1 MKRYRVGIVG
11 LGRMGSTIDDEGHTD
26 QPYSIAAACRA
37 SERLKVVAGADLRA
51 ERREAFG
58 ERWGVPALYADY
70 RRMVA
75 QEAPDLVA
83 VCTTA
88 SGLAKPASEAP
99 DAGFRSDSHAELT
112 VALAEAGVPM
122 LYVEKAM
129 ASSAQMADAAR
140 AACERHGTLFNTGVL
155 RRFDNRYQALREAV
169 AAGVIGAPRAAVHF
183 AATNLMHGHVHS
195 IDTLSYLLGDPP
207 LEAVRGELLPRDQRI
222 AGNHVPRDPNATFQL
237 RFAGGVEAW
246 SVPEGEWEF
255 EVLGTKGSIRSLN
268 NGAGVTLRRTTGAEL
283 RRTTGAE
290 LRRTTGAE
298 LRRTTGAELRRT
310 EEPFTLPEPVSPV
323 IACLEDLVEAG
334 ESGGPTLSPVDL
346 SARMVE
352 ACIAVAESHRR
363 GGAWVELP
371 LTQRDLYIFH
381 V

>member
-26 QPYSIAAACRA
+26 QPYSIAASCAA
-37 SERLKVVAGADLRA
+37 SARLEVVAGADVLG
-51 ERREAFG
+51 ERREAFR
-58 ERWGVPALYADY
+58 ERWGVPALYDDY
-70 RRMVA
+70 RQMVA

-88 SGLAKPASEAP
+88 SGLPKPASEAP
-99 DAGFRSDSHAELT
+99 DPEFRADSHAELT

-140 AACERHGTLFNTGVL
+140 AACERHGTRFNTGVL
-155 RRFDNRYQALREAV
+155 RRFDNRYQSLREAV
-169 AAGVIGAPRAAVHF
+169 AAGVIGEPRAAVHF

-207 LEAVRGELLPRDQRI
+207 IEAVRGELMPRDQRI
-222 AGNHVPRDPNATFQL
+222 AGTHLPRDPNATFQL
-237 RFAGGVEAW
+237 RFGGGEEAW
-246 SVPEGEWEF
+246 SVPVGEWEF
-255 EVLGTKGSIRSLN
+255 EVLGTEGSIRSLN
-268 NGAGVTLRRTTGAEL
+268 NGAGVTLRRTTGAT
-283 RRTTGAE
+283 RRSAW
-290 LRRTTGAE
+290 
-298 LRRTTGAELRRT
+298 T
-310 EEPFTLPEPVSPV
+310 EEPFPLPEPVSPV
-323 IACLEDLVEAG
+323 VACLEDLVAAG
-334 ESGGPTLSPVDL
+334 ESGRPTLSPVDL

-371 LTQRDLYIFH
+371 LAQRDLYIFH

>member
-26 QPYSIAAACRA
+26 QPYSIAASCRA
-37 SERLKVVAGADLRA
+37 SARLEVVAGADPQA

-58 ERWGVPALYADY
+58 ERWAVPALYADY
-70 RRMVA
+70 RRMVV

-88 SGLAKPASEAP
+88 SGLPKPASEAP
-99 DAGFRSDSHAELT
+99 DAEFRSDSHAELT
-112 VALAEAGVPM
+112 VALAAAGVPM

-129 ASSAQMADAAR
+129 ASSARMADAAR

-155 RRFDNRYQALREAV
+155 RRFDNRYQAIREAL
-169 AAGVIGAPRAAVHF
+169 AAEVIGAPRAAVHF

-195 IDTLSYLLGDPP
+195 IDTCSYLLGDPP
-207 LEAVRGELLPRDQRI
+207 LEAVRGELIPRQQRI
-222 AGNHVPRDPNATFQL
+222 IRNHVPRDPNATFQL

-246 SVPEGEWEF
+246 SVPAGEWEF

-268 NGAGVTLRRTTGAEL
+268 NGAGAALRRTAGAG
-283 RRTTGAE
+283 RRPAWSE
-290 LRRTTGAE
+290 K
-298 LRRTTGAELRRT
+298 
-310 EEPFTLPEPVSPV
+310 PFALPEPVSPV
-323 IACLEDLVEAG
+323 VACLEDLVAAH
-334 ESGGPTLSPVDL
+334 ESGRPTLSPVDR
-346 SARMVE
+346 SARIVE
-352 ACIAVAESHRR
+352 ACLAVAESHRR

-371 LTQRDLYIFH
+371 LARRDLYIFH

>member
-1 MKRYRVGIVG
+1 MKHYRVGIVG

-37 SERLKVVAGADLRA
+37 SERLEVVAGADLRA

-58 ERWGVPALYADY
+58 ARWGVPALYPDY
-70 RRMVA
+70 RQMVA

-88 SGLAKPASEAP
+88 SGLQKPAAEAP
-99 DAGFRSDSHAELT
+99 NAEFRGDSHAELT
-112 VALAEAGVPM
+112 VALAQAGVPM

-129 ASSAQMADAAR
+129 ASSAQMAEAAR

-169 AAGVIGAPRAAVHF
+169 AAGVIGEPRAAVHF

-207 LEAVRGELLPRDQRI
+207 LEAVRGELIPRQQRI
-222 AGNHVPRDPNATFQL
+222 VGNHVPRDPNATFQL

-255 EVLGTKGSIRSLN
+255 EVLGTEGSVRSLN
-268 NGAGVTLRRTTGAEL
+268 NGDGVTLRRTTRAT
-283 RRTTGAE
+283 RRPAWS
-290 LRRTTGAE
+290 
-298 LRRTTGAELRRT
+298 
-310 EEPFTLPEPVSPV
+310 EEPLSLPAPVSPV
-323 IACLEDLVEAG
+323 VACLEDLAEAY
-334 ESGGPTLSPVDL
+334 ESGRPTLSPVDL
-346 SARMVE
+346 SARIVE
-352 ACIAVAESHRR
+352 ACVAVAESHRQ
-363 GGAWVELP
+363 GGTWVQLP
-371 LTQRDLYIFH
+371 LAQRNLYIFH